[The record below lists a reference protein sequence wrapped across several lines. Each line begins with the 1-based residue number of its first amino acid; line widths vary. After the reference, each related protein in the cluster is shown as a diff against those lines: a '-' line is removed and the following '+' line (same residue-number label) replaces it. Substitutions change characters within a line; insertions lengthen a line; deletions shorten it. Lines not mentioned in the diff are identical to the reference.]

1 MTETC
6 ILMSTNKTCF
16 LSAAFG
22 TWQEKKK
29 HHWAGREC
37 KSSRKWADLYYIWQE
52 PGDQFASAPPESSCN
67 MIKVTN
73 KGKAACKLARVVAV
87 FAPLKACT
95 AVLSAAFACRTMDPV
110 METTV
115 PHWLNIKKKN
125 TPHHL
130 PPESVI
136 KVTPS
141 LARLP
146 RPRWRRHK
154 EPAVALRDGFELVV
168 VNYCHVPQPPRSYF
182 HTHAGNKLSG
192 SV

>member
-1 MTETC
+1 MPFKKC
-6 ILMSTNKTCF
+6 RVVDWNVHFDVDKQNMFS
-16 LSAAFG
+16 FG
-22 TWQEKKK
+22 SFWDLTRKKK
-29 HHWAGREC
+29 NHHWAGREC

-115 PHWLNIKKKN
+115 PHWLNIKKKK
-125 TPHHL
+125 TRHTICLLSQWSRLHH
-130 PPESVI
+130 
-136 KVTPS
+136 
-141 LARLP
+141 
-146 RPRWRRHK
+146 H
-154 EPAVALRDGFELVV
+154 
-168 VNYCHVPQPPRSYF
+168 
-182 HTHAGNKLSG
+182 
-192 SV
+192 